1 MREKDAHLN
10 KDLKTM
16 NGLEAIKSSIAK
28 YFNGESESPPLKKDE
43 SLILSSLNI
52 FFEGNYG
59 KEPQG
64 PYSR

>member
-1 MREKDAHLN
+1 MRENDAHVNIGLRS
-10 KDLKTM
+10 M
-16 NGLEAIKSSIAK
+16 NELEAIKSSIAK